1 MRKQNEASLKT
12 AVACF
17 LKKRNFLNDEKFDII
32 KKNWNL
38 ILGMDS
44 AKHIRPYMLKDK
56 ILFVAIDSPE
66 WGSYIRMESNGLI
79 SIMKEELNVNI
90 TTIKPRYISL
100 NKAERIASK
109 KVNTKVY
116 RELTKKEI
124 LIIQRK
130 ARNEN
135 QLFGLLFNAFLHKNR
150 EDN

>member
-1 MRKQNEASLKT
+1 MRKRNEASLKT
-12 AVACF
+12 AVTCF
-17 LKKRNFLNDEKFDII
+17 LKKKNFLNDEKFDSI

-38 ILGMDS
+38 IVGLDN

-66 WGSYIRMESNGLI
+66 WGSYIRMENDGI
-79 SIMKEELNVNI
+79 KNIIKEELNVDI
-90 TTIKPRYISL
+90 IMIKPRYISL

-124 LIIQRK
+124 LTIQKK
-130 ARNEN
+130 AKNEN
-135 QLFGLLFNAFLHKNR
+135 QLFSLLFNAFLHKNR